1 MLFWRQVAAALAKSS
16 TISAQ
21 LLHATSVDDQ
31 TLGTVQRR
39 DSVSSLS
46 AQLLHATSVDDETL
60 GTIQRRDSVSSIS
73 SDEFHDAESGDEMA
87 NSE

>member
-16 TISAQ
+16 TI
-21 LLHATSVDDQ
+21 
-31 TLGTVQRR
+31 
-39 DSVSSLS
+39 S